1 MIHNPIQRD
10 DLIEVKGKTM
20 SLKLIMPMAG
30 NGQRFFDAGY
40 NRPKPL
46 IDIKGKPMFKRVID
60 NLGMDVDPVCIVRQ
74 DHVTDYEI
82 DKRIIEHQPN
92 AKIIITPGL
101 TEGAA
106 CTVRLATSLFNSE
119 PMMVANCDQLMVWD
133 DLGFNGLCASE
144 KFKGGIIPTFIPK
157 HEEPIHSYVRVD
169 ENNEVIELA
178 EKKLISNIATVG
190 VYYFGSESEW
200 CAAHAKQ
207 MDNDDRTNG
216 EFYLAPTYNYISYPV
231 GIYPVDHMIGMGT
244 PEELDALV
252 ESEWMERLDEIS

>member
-169 ENNEVIELA
+169 ENNEVLELA
-178 EKKLISNIATVG
+178 EKKLDKVNH
-190 VYYFGSESEW
+190 SELKGKHSER
-200 CAAHAKQ
+200 KDKDI
-207 MDNDDRTNG
+207 DNDGDVDG
-216 EFYLAPTYNYISYPV
+216 SDKYL
-231 GIYPVDHMIGMGT
+231 HMRRKKVSKIIAMGKKKK
-244 PEELDALV
+244 
-252 ESEWMERLDEIS
+252 